1 MWKHSMEQFS
11 DEYLLNALSAME
23 NDLKELFT
31 SYIYTEVL
39 NKKIKQVKE
48 ELKKRGY
55 KGVN

>member
-1 MWKHSMEQFS
+1 MEQFS